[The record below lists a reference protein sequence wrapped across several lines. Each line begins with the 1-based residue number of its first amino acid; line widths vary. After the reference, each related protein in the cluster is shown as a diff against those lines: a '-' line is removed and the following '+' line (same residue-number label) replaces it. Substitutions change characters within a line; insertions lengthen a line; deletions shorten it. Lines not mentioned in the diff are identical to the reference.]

1 MNTVKVIIEYDG
13 EVILNGEYR
22 AVAGAARP
30 LSLTWFPANDLVIDA
45 GGEKMIFNT
54 ENFGDCVTAVDA
66 NTFIIRPHGKIAV
79 EKEMLHEKKNEENLV
94 ITASEAHTIFNEK
107 LTLEIAEGGTQKFFT
122 LTKADGTKYAYPFP
136 HETAARTDTVPV
148 QEKFTG
154 LIVSGDYTDAKKLL
168 AFDISV
174 ENLKNFFTQHPP
186 VAENFDFEIKNGLIQ
201 NLSPKSLS

>member
-22 AVAGAARP
+22 AVVGAARP
-30 LSLTWFPANDLVIDA
+30 LSLMWFPANDLVIETGD
-45 GGEKMIFNT
+45 ERVVFNT
-54 ENFGDCVTAVDA
+54 KALVEGVTAVDA
-66 NTFIIRPHGKIAV
+66 NTFIIKPRGKVAV
-79 EKEMLHEKKNEENLV
+79 EKEILHERKNEENLI

-107 LTLEIAEGGTQKFFT
+107 LTLEIAEGGAQKFFT

-136 HETAARTDTVPV
+136 HETAARTDVVPV

-154 LIVSGDYTDAKKLL
+154 LIASGDYTDAKKLL

-186 VAENFDFEIKNGLIQ
+186 VTENFDFEVKDGLIQ